1 VKDARCVRSIS
12 ATQTNCVHPHR
23 VCSRFAL
30 AAFAAGTP
38 HGVSGSVR
46 HDRGTGRFT
55 TSETASADRHPARDL
70 VPLAL
75 RRMARARA
83 LSSRGADAI
92 EPLTPLSRPAV
103 QPRASLPFGR
113 AASWPRPRLL
123 ASCVGRRLRQNAETI
138 RSSPRV
144 TGTLR
149 DDPGCLPSTGDPSQ
163 DPVVLTTPV
172 PRPLHRFWRCR
183 DRWMALS
190 RHPGPGADPLPTNAV
205 SPTHDEPFARRACRR
220 CHPPTFTPS

>member
-1 VKDARCVRSIS
+1 
-12 ATQTNCVHPHR
+12 
-23 VCSRFAL
+23 
-30 AAFAAGTP
+30 
-38 HGVSGSVR
+38 
-46 HDRGTGRFT
+46 
-55 TSETASADRHPARDL
+55 

-75 RRMARARA
+75 RRLARARA

-190 RHPGPGADPLPTNAV
+190 RHPGPWRRSSPDERGESDARRTVRSTRLPTV
-205 SPTHDEPFARRACRR
+205 SPADLHSELGPRSLDPDRPFWSAYAELIRGQP
-220 CHPPTFTPS
+220 PPTDFCN